1 MVIFPVDCQAMG
13 IDTRV
18 KSRFSVLLCLCQ
30 DASAACFRLPKLAHA
45 CYEVMGNDN
54 DNITKSVKGFRNA
67 DAITS
72 TRFSMGKTNEKASY
86 FTHKRSFFL
95 SSTYRALSFRVRC
108 PVCDDKTV
116 MFWVS
121 SKRVILN

>member
-1 MVIFPVDCQAMG
+1 
-13 IDTRV
+13 
-18 KSRFSVLLCLCQ
+18 
-30 DASAACFRLPKLAHA
+30 
-45 CYEVMGNDN
+45 MGNDN

-72 TRFSMGKTNEKASY
+72 TRFSMGKTKKKLHILLTSEV
-86 FTHKRSFFL
+86 FFL

>member
-72 TRFSMGKTNEKASY
+72 TRFSMGKTNEKSFIFHSREDVLFSIYCALSY
-86 FTHKRSFFL
+86 RVRYPACDDNNDVL
-95 SSTYRALSFRVRC
+95 SSFHSG
-108 PVCDDKTV
+108 
-116 MFWVS
+116 
-121 SKRVILN
+121 